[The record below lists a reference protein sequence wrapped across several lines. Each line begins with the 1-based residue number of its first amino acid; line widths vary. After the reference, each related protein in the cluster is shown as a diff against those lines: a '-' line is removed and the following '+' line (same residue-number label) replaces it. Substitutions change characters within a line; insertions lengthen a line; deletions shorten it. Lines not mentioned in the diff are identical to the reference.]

1 MTVSL
6 TRKEASWGWRYML
19 FQLLVLPELLRLVAQ
34 LPGVRLDTAAI
45 NLLYFS
51 INFLAVLLICGRFL
65 LENLFSV
72 TLGRLLACAGVGLVA
87 YWLLSFAV
95 TWLILLIYP
104 DFYNVN
110 DASVS
115 SMADSNFLL
124 TVIGTVVLVPV
135 AEEVFYRGILFGTL
149 YRIHK
154 LLGYAVSILVFALIH
169 VMQYVGS
176 YPIDLLALCL
186 LQYLPAGL
194 CLAVAYEKSDSILCP
209 ILMHTVIN
217 AIGVYAMR

>member
-72 TLGRLLACAGVGLVA
+72 TPGRLLACAGVELVA

-124 TVIGTVVLVPV
+124 TVIGTVVLVPI

-149 YRIHK
+149 YQIHK

-186 LQYLPAGL
+186 LLYLPAGL